1 MKKYLISGLVMLCA
15 GLSFAQRHEIGMKL
29 GTASVYGD
37 ADDAKFMQL
46 GPDNSLN
53 IKTFPFTGSI
63 FYKRNF
69 NYYQGLK
76 FSFGYNMVFF
86 NDILQKKYRNIK
98 DASAS
103 NDILDASVTFEYNF
117 FPINDELKRDET
129 MWSPYVFA
137 GLSGLIMDSPAA
149 TLEVRQRGTDFII
162 TPNIE
167 DSASKKKFSVGIP
180 FGVGLK
186 YKFGYNWTIA
196 LEALFRP
203 TFSDDLDYNNIK
215 KLDYNVQYN
224 GVSNRPAAEAA
235 VERFLNENAGN
246 KSKDWLNTITLGVS
260 YSFGRTPCCK

>member
-1 MKKYLISGLVMLCA
+1 MKKYLISGLVILCIS
-15 GLSFAQRHEIGMKL
+15 LSFAQRNEIGVKL

-37 ADDAKFMQL
+37 ANTKFFQFL
-46 GPDNSLN
+46 PDNSLDR
-53 IKTFPFTGSI
+53 KTLPFTGSI
-63 FYKRNF
+63 FYKRNL
-69 NYYQGLK
+69 NYYQGIK

-86 NDILQKKYRNIK
+86 NDILQKKYQRVDK
-98 DASAS
+98 VAAS
-103 NDILDASVTFEYNF
+103 NDIVDASVTFEYNF
-117 FPINDELKRDET
+117 FPINDELKRNET

-137 GLSGLIMDSPAA
+137 GLSGLIIDSPSA
-149 TLEVRQRGTDFII
+149 TLDVRQHGTNYSI

-167 DSASKKKFSVGIP
+167 DSTSKKKFSVGIP

-246 KSKDWLNTITLGVS
+246 NSKDWLNTITLGIS
-260 YSFGRTPCCK
+260 YSFGRIPCCK

>member
-1 MKKYLISGLVMLCA
+1 M
-15 GLSFAQRHEIGMKL
+15 
-29 GTASVYGD
+29 
-37 ADDAKFMQL
+37 
-46 GPDNSLN
+46 
-53 IKTFPFTGSI
+53 
-63 FYKRNF
+63 
-69 NYYQGLK
+69 
-76 FSFGYNMVFF
+76 
-86 NDILQKKYRNIK
+86 
-98 DASAS
+98 
-103 NDILDASVTFEYNF
+103 
-117 FPINDELKRDET
+117 
-129 MWSPYVFA
+129 
-137 GLSGLIMDSPAA
+137 
-149 TLEVRQRGTDFII
+149 
-162 TPNIE
+162 
-167 DSASKKKFSVGIP
+167 GIP

>member
-1 MKKYLISGLVMLCA
+1 MKKYLISGLVVLCA
-15 GLSFAQRHEIGMKL
+15 GLSFAQRHEIGVKL
-29 GTASVYGD
+29 GTVSVYGD
-37 ADDAKFMQL
+37 ANTKFFQIA
-46 GPDNSLN
+46 PDNSLDR
-53 IKTFPFTGSI
+53 KTLPFTGSI
-63 FYKRNF
+63 FYKRNL
-69 NYYQGLK
+69 NYYQGIKL
-76 FSFGYNMVFF
+76 SFGYNMAFF
-86 NDILQKKYRNIK
+86 SDIFQKKYQNIN
-98 DASAS
+98 ASAS

-137 GLSGLIMDSPAA
+137 GLSGLIIDSPAA
-149 TLEVRQRGTDFII
+149 TLDVRQRGTDYII
-162 TPNIE
+162 TPSIE

-235 VERFLNENAGN
+235 VEKFLNENAGN